1 MAKAWH
7 SRVPT
12 AFLPFA
18 SGQATGV
25 LRLSGISIPQFPL
38 SIIGISV
45 SLGLRRCPY
54 SYPREFRLA
63 LFFFF
68 SFLFSFPLP
77 LLGSLP
83 GVPSRSCHQSE
94 RLGSNLLFFCV
105 FRLLQNSG
113 VVHGSAL
120 FLLVHDFLHTLLIM
134 PPAIS
139 LHHHPHPCSMI
150 EPRCVH

>member
-45 SLGLRRCPY
+45 SLGLRRCP
-54 SYPREFRLA
+54 SFYPREFRLV
-63 LFFFF
+63 FFFF
-68 SFLFSFPLP
+68 FFFFPLP

-83 GVPSRSCHQSE
+83 GVLSRSCRQSE

-105 FRLLQNSG
+105 FRPLQNSG

-134 PPAIS
+134 PPALS
-139 LHHHPHPCSMI
+139 LLRHHPQPCPMI
-150 EPRCVH
+150 EPRCIH